1 MQLFQN
7 GLKKYES
14 SSGEK
19 VDVKSMFDE
28 NSLNCC
34 FEQWALD
41 SDSIII
47 SEMQDGQQMKDENY
61 QEIKIGILAKQ
72 ITFILKYSISIIN
85 IMDTICVKILA
96 NSIDENM
103 VMLLSD
109 LANICGKNKVS
120 NFACRKIFSN
130 DMLFNILVFVVSV
143 KNFDE
148 FLVKEIEINLIC
160 EILYKS
166 F

>member
-1 MQLFQN
+1 
-7 GLKKYES
+7 
-14 SSGEK
+14 
-19 VDVKSMFDE
+19 
-28 NSLNCC
+28 
-34 FEQWALD
+34 
-41 SDSIII
+41 
-47 SEMQDGQQMKDENY
+47 MQDGQQMKDENY